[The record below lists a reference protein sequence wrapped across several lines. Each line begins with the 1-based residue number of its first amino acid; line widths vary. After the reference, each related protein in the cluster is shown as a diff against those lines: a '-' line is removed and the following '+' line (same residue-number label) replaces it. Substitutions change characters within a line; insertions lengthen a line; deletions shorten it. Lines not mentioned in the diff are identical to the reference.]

1 MIELII
7 IIVLIINVLNFIGR
21 IIYKKKKL
29 PIKKIKP
36 IKLLH
41 GDNFFVRYDNKNWY
55 AYLKNNGAKFLI
67 RDKNIIKSNQY
78 FYENGKYFYEK
89 NKKYYFTIYNVNN
102 CSKTTKNCDYIGVDQ
117 SGDKMFFTNIDY
129 VHNLKTKLLYYK
141 LIILINLK

>member
-7 IIVLIINVLNFIGR
+7 IIILIINGLNYIGR

-36 IKLLH
+36 IKIIR
-41 GDNFFVRYDNKNWY
+41 GGNFSVRYDNKNWFVM
-55 AYLKNNGAKFLI
+55 LTNNGAKFYI
-67 RDKNIIKSNQY
+67 RDKKSIKINQY
-78 FYENGKYFYEK
+78 LYENGKYIYQK

-117 SGDKMFFTNIDY
+117 SGDKMFFTNMNY
-129 VHNLKTKLLYYK
+129 VHNLKA
-141 LIILINLK
+141 